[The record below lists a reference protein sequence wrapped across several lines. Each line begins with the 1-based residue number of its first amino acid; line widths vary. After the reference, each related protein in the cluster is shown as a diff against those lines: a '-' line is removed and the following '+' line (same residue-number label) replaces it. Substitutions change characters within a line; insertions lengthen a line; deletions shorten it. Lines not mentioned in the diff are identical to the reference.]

1 MTLKAVSVGG
11 DTAPCFPGFNSRRRL
26 GESES
31 DLSFTLRSGFR
42 GDCYCPSSLRS
53 PFPNWVSPPPTPH
66 ARGHPSSQPS
76 LLSGGAPE
84 RSLCGSAGP
93 PRTVTANNEPDE
105 GPTHRKPGAGR
116 ARAGGAGRSAAG
128 PWVPSPPGPR
138 RARRWAVPAPRPAR
152 RPHPQFNLLRL
163 NRKPERGGEACG
175 PAAAPA
181 PTPNPPAQLGA
192 GAGGTHLRPSPR
204 G

>member
-1 MTLKAVSVGG
+1 MTLKAVSLGG

-76 LLSGGAPE
+76 LLSGGLPSGVCAALP
-84 RSLCGSAGP
+84 GP
-93 PRTVTANNEPDE
+93 PEPSPRTMSQTRDPPIASPA
-105 GPTHRKPGAGR
+105 PGAR
-116 ARAGGAGRSAAG
+116 EPAARDARLRG
-128 PWVPSPPGPR
+128 PGS
-138 RARRWAVPAPRPAR
+138 RPLQD
-152 RPHPQFNLLRL
+152 HG
-163 NRKPERGGEACG
+163 ERGGG
-175 PAAAPA
+175 PFPRPDQPA
-181 PTPNPPAQLGA
+181 GRTPSS
-192 GAGGTHLRPSPR
+192 TCCV
-204 G
+204 